1 MLVINLKYKG
11 IACIT
16 GFSGLSL
23 SKLTFTMDKM
33 ISKFLITASF
43 LLFFGMA
50 INAQDVESK
59 INDIKISLI
68 DGNYEAGLTACEEL
82 LKSGISDSTQL
93 SMVYGYAGLSS
104 EALKKKTE
112 ALAYYKKAVE
122 LQMPQLDVY
131 DKLINLSKKEKN
143 DSIYEFALLEK
154 LNAFPEYND
163 EIKKSLAYQYL
174 NTKQYEKLLTVS
186 EELLN
191 LTPNDANFLYFKG
204 VSLQSL
210 GQVEESKV
218 FYEEVLKIDPEHTG
232 ANMSLGLMIY
242 NDGSDIFLKRKQE
255 YEAIAKPD
263 RVNYWEY
270 EKGIEKG
277 KTLYRQ
283 ALPYLLKAYESGL
296 YPNLKP
302 ILFNTYVRLE
312 QKDKAEKYR

>member
-1 MLVINLKYKG
+1 MGKRIFTILIILIFAVIVAK
-11 IACIT
+11 
-16 GFSGLSL
+16 S
-23 SKLTFTMDKM
+23 
-33 ISKFLITASF
+33 
-43 LLFFGMA
+43 
-50 INAQDVESK
+50 QDVESK
-59 INDIKISLI
+59 INDIKIALI
-68 DGNYEAGLTACEEL
+68 DGNYEAGLKACETL

-93 SMVYGYAGLSS
+93 AMVYGYAGLSS
-104 EALKKKTE
+104 EALKNKTD

-154 LNAFPEYND
+154 LKAFQEYND

-174 NTKQYEKLLTVS
+174 DTKQYGKLLMVTD
-186 EELLN
+186 ELLK
-191 LTPNDANFLYFKG
+191 LSPNDANLVYFKG
-204 VSLQSL
+204 VALQNL
-210 GQVEESKV
+210 NQAEEAKLL
-218 FYEEVLKIDPEHTG
+218 YTEVLKLNPEHSG
-232 ANMSLGLMIY
+232 ANMSLGLIIY
-242 NDGSDIFLKRKQE
+242 NDGSEIFLKRKQE

-277 KTLYRQ
+277 KSLYRQ